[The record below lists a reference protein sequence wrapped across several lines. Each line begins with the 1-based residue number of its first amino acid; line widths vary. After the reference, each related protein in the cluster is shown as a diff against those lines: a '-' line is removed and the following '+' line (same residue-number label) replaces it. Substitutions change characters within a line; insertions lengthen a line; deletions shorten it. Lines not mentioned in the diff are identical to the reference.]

1 MAENFSHQSFHV
13 QTTNYNH
20 VGVADEDEVEQE
32 DPTYSFSPSNP
43 TFFIP
48 SFDDFDSGPGSDS
61 ESENADSESDRS
73 GLIANPNSFFYG
85 NEDQMDFVTDLFDT
99 QSDDVTDHPHV
110 FRSNPNARVYPDGE
124 EVEFGSE
131 FDGLR
136 VVGADSESDP
146 EDMEVIPGVI
156 HQPGDS
162 SVPDLW
168 SCFRV
173 DDDEDMDEDFEWEE
187 VDRVEGRDNMS
198 YLIGR
203 MEEISVSS
211 DFSSEEGNSDLG
223 EDGEEEQVRNLEWD
237 FLVAVNNLERSLEF
251 HNAVIIQDD
260 GVFDNVDFVGSEE
273 RLKGSPPAAKSVLEN
288 LPLVVVSDEDLKAGS
303 LACAVCKD
311 DILLMEKVT
320 RLPCSHYYHCDC
332 IVPWLNIRN
341 TCPVCRHEL
350 PTDDADYERENGR
363 SAGPALVNDFQVRY
377 NFEPVI

>member
-1 MAENFSHQSFHV
+1 MAENFSLQSFHM
-13 QTTNYNH
+13 QTTTYNY
-20 VGVADEDEVEQE
+20 EDEVEQE

-48 SFDDFDSGPGSDS
+48 SFDDFDSGPDSDS
-61 ESENADSESDRS
+61 ESETADSESDRS
-73 GLIANPNSFFYG
+73 GLIANPNSFFYD
-85 NEDQMDFVTDLFDT
+85 NEDRMDFVTDLFDT
-99 QSDDVTDHPHV
+99 RSDDVTDHPHV
-110 FRSNPNARVYPDGE
+110 FPDGE
-124 EVEFGSE
+124 EVELGSE

-136 VVGADSESDP
+136 VVGLDSESDP
-146 EDMEVIPGVI
+146 EDMEVISGVI
-156 HQPGDS
+156 HQTGDS

-173 DDDEDMDEDFEWEE
+173 DDEGDLDEDFEWEE
-187 VDRVEGRDNMS
+187 VDRVEGRYNMS

-211 DFSSEEGNSDLG
+211 DFSSEEGNSGLG

-260 GVFDNVDFVGSEE
+260 GLFDSVDFFGSEE

-311 DILLMEKVT
+311 DILLTEKVT

-332 IVPWLNIRN
+332 VVPWLNIRN

-377 NFEPVI
+377 NFEPVL